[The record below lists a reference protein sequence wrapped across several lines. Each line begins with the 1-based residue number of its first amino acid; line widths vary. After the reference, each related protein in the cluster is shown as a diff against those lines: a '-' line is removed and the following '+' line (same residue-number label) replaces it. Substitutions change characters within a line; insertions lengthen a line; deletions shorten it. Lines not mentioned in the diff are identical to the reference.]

1 MFGRRRAGGRI
12 GQGIVPQP
20 KMGAGRQVRM
30 YAGAQEKVRR
40 VVLGYNLAG
49 VGPVVAEVE
58 RVGEPDADPGESGAL

>member
-1 MFGRRRAGGRI
+1 MTGRL
-12 GQGIVPQP
+12 
-20 KMGAGRQVRM
+20 VRM

-58 RVGEPDADPGESGAL
+58 RVGELDADPGASGAL

>member
-1 MFGRRRAGGRI
+1 
-12 GQGIVPQP
+12 
-20 KMGAGRQVRM
+20 M

-58 RVGEPDADPGESGAL
+58 RVGELDADPGESGACRGAIVWLSAADGSSSSCPPRM